1 MKKTFAW
8 FVICCW
14 LLIMLAG
21 IVGIIMW
28 AVTSIDD
35 IVFLLQTIGVFLGI
49 LVVFGITMWA
59 MEEIEK

>member
-21 IVGIIMW
+21 IAGVIMF
-28 AVTSIDD
+28 AITSIDD
-35 IVFLLQTIGVFLGI
+35 IVVLLQNVGVVLGI